1 MNFEHLTSSIL
12 QIHHE
17 LQNNS
22 IKTINKFLTFRNWLI
37 GYYIVEYEQNGEDK
51 AKYGDKLLKK
61 LEAKLHDIKGMSESQ
76 LYLFKSFYLTY
87 PQIFL
92 TVSGVFKL
100 LPETLGKINIPSRL
114 KEKENSIEV
123 PPDKL
128 IDRLSFSHFI
138 ELIKC
143 DSELKR
149 TFYEVQIIK
158 NNWSVRDLKRAVNSM
173 LFERVGLS
181 ENKESIILKA
191 NDQIPLLTSDSIKN
205 PYLLEFLGLKEKSEY
220 SENDLE
226 QAIINH
232 LQDFLMEMGRGFCF
246 EARQKR
252 ITFDN
257 HHYYIDLL
265 FYHRILKCHVIID
278 LKLGEFSHA
287 DAGQMNVYLN
297 YFKENE
303 MTSGDN
309 PPIGIILCADKNN
322 SLVKYAT
329 GGLPHEIF
337 VSKYL
342 IELPSQ
348 EKLEVFINQ
357 ELQGL

>member
-51 AKYGDKLLKK
+51 AKYGDKLLKN

-76 LYLFKSFYLTY
+76 LYLFKNFYLTY

-92 TVSGVFKL
+92 TLSGIFKL

-149 TFYEVQIIK
+149 TFYEVQVIK
-158 NNWSVRDLKRAVNSM
+158 NNWSVRELKRAVNSM

-191 NDQIPLLTSDSIKN
+191 NDQIPLLPLDSIKN

-348 EKLEVFINQ
+348 EKLEVFIKQ

>member
-1 MNFEHLTSSIL
+1 MDFENLTSSIL
-12 QIHHE
+12 QIHYE

-51 AKYGDKLLKK
+51 AKYGDKLLKN
-61 LEAKLHDIKGMSESQ
+61 LESKLHDIKGMSESQ

-92 TVSGVFKL
+92 TLSGIFKL

-114 KEKENSIEV
+114 KENSIAV

-158 NNWSVRDLKRAVNSM
+158 NNWSVRELKRTINSM

-181 ENKESIILKA
+181 ENKETIILKA
-191 NDQIPLLTSDSIKN
+191 NDQIPLLPLDSIKS

-226 QAIINH
+226 QAIIDH

-329 GGLPHEIF
+329 GGLF

-348 EKLEVFINQ
+348 EKLEVFIKQ

>member
-51 AKYGDKLLKK
+51 AKYGDKLLKN

-76 LYLFKSFYLTY
+76 LYLFKNFYLTY

-92 TVSGVFKL
+92 TLSGIFKL

-149 TFYEVQIIK
+149 TFYEVQVIK
-158 NNWSVRDLKRAVNSM
+158 NNWSVRELKRAVNSM

-191 NDQIPLLTSDSIKN
+191 NDQIPLLPLDSIKN

-303 MTSGDN
+303 ITSGDN

-348 EKLEVFINQ
+348 EKLEVFIKQ